1 MSARAN
7 SSKVVPAR
15 TVVSTRFDLSGKCV
29 DQDLRNHLSARFPV
43 VISFVLGLP
52 WDAARRYIRMQFQLS
67 CLSC

>member
-29 DQDLRNHLSARFPV
+29 NQAQYDSHHRHARITEESDVESEP
-43 VISFVLGLP
+43 
-52 WDAARRYIRMQFQLS
+52 RYSSNTNDYATSL
-67 CLSC
+67 